1 MLPTPA
7 AKQRQHDIVDYLTR
21 DGIAIIEG
29 LEAVRRRPGMYIGP
43 EEPGRSLRSRL
54 LEVVVGN
61 IAKDSPKPRE
71 IRVALWRDGAMTV
84 AYDGDPIPIEPFSR
98 SVNGIAHPHFYEFF
112 LYLHPG
118 GVPTPLAFGAVLN
131 ALSERLVVST
141 MHGGNR
147 YRAVFS
153 RGMVVTL
160 LARCSCET
168 PLGTTWFTFYP
179 DDGIITGP
187 PLNEDDARAAVERL
201 TVQLGG
207 VPIVIH
213 DRSTETADWF

>member
-1 MLPTPA
+1 
-7 AKQRQHDIVDYLTR
+7 VDYVTR
-21 DGIAIIEG
+21 DGITII
-29 LEAVRRRPGMYIGP
+29 EAVRRRPVMYIGP

-54 LEVVVGN
+54 LEVVVGEL
-61 IAKDSPKPRE
+61 AEDGPKPRE

-98 SVNGIAHPHFYEFF
+98 SVNEIAHPHFYEFF

-153 RGMVVTL
+153 RGMVVSL
-160 LARCSCET
+160 LARSPCET
-168 PLGTTWFTFYP
+168 PLGTTWFTFRP
-179 DDGIITGP
+179 DESIVTGA
-187 PLNEDDARAAVERL
+187 PLTESEARAAVGRV
-201 TVQLGG
+201 TRDFSD
-207 VPIVIH
+207 VPIAIH